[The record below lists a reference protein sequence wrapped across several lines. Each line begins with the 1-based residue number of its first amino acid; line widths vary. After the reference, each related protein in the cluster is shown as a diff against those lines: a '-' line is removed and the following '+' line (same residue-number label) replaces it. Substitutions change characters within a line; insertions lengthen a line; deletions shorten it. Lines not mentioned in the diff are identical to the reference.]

1 MRTGSAPI
9 AVQSR
14 SMVTTDSSRL
24 RAVGQTTQRFPS
36 NSSGLAASGP
46 TRSVPAIGW
55 QAMNDPG
62 GSFGSTAAIA
72 AAFTLPT
79 SITSA
84 PGSSTGA
91 ISAAAPP
98 RLRTG
103 VASTT
108 SAAPACGLGGRRR
121 RAVDDPQRLR
131 AIELLLGAA
140 PGHDLGDRA
149 GDPRPQRDRAA
160 DLPGADHRQP
170 PQGRAGPPSLRGHAV
185 PPAQRRAG
193 TSPAP

>member
-1 MRTGSAPI
+1 
-9 AVQSR
+9 
-14 SMVTTDSSRL
+14 
-24 RAVGQTTQRFPS
+24 
-36 NSSGLAASGP
+36 
-46 TRSVPAIGW
+46 
-55 QAMNDPG
+55 MNAPG

-108 SAAPACGLGGRRR
+108 SAAPRAASAAEES
-121 RAVDDPQRLR
+121 RAVDDPERLR
-131 AIELLLGAA
+131 AIELLSGAA
-140 PGHDLGDRA
+140 PRDDLGDRA
-149 GDPRPQRDRAA
+149 GDPRPQRHRAD
-160 DLPGADHRQP
+160 DLPCADHSQP
-170 PQGRAGPPSLRGHAV
+170 PQRRAGPPSLRAHTV
-185 PPAQRRAG
+185 PPL
-193 TSPAP
+193 TSRG

>member
-1 MRTGSAPI
+1 MA
-9 AVQSR
+9 AHSR
-14 SMVTTDSSRL
+14 SIVTTDSSRL
-24 RAVGQTTQRFPS
+24 CAVGQTTQRFPS
-36 NSSGLAASGP
+36 NSRGLAASGP

-55 QAMNDPG
+55 QAMNAPG

-108 SAAPACGLGGRRR
+108 SAAP
-121 RAVDDPQRLR
+121 
-131 AIELLLGAA
+131 
-140 PGHDLGDRA
+140 
-149 GDPRPQRDRAA
+149 RAA
-160 DLPGADHRQP
+160 SAAEEAARSMIPSACARSSFSRVRLHATTSVIAPATRAPSATEP
-170 PQGRAGPPSLRGHAV
+170 PIC
-185 PPAQRRAG
+185 
-193 TSPAP
+193 PAPITASRPKGAPVHRRCALIPCLLSRLAGRNRAP